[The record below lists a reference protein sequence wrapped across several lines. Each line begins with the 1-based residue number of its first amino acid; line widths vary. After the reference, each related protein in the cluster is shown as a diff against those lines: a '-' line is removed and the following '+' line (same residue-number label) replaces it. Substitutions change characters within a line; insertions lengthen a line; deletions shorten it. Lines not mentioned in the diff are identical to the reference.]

1 MSTATQARLHDPT
14 FPDWARD
21 FTTGEER
28 GTAHR
33 VDGYGIAIC
42 GARVHV
48 RVLGHWRVDLRCK
61 KCVKLGKS
69 EPMKMKKKRNFP
81 L

>member
-21 FTTGEER
+21 FQTGIER
-28 GTAHR
+28 GAAHR
-33 VDGYGIAIC
+33 VDGHGIAIC
-42 GARVHV
+42 GARVTR
-48 RVLGHWRVDLRCK
+48 RVLGHWRVDIRCK

-69 EPMKMKKKRNFP
+69 EPAKVKKKKYFP